1 MYGAHS
7 RAGADVARG
16 HRRQMPSTPGLRVPA
31 VGTCAGRAPAG
42 QGRGR
47 LRAPS
52 SPPPCSRAAAPAGPA
67 QLHNP
72 PSLDTGGSQEG
83 KRLTQLPALRPRP
96 FPAAPASPGGDGS
109 DNGRPGSGGPSP
121 PPTLLPPP
129 IPAPSSQPP
138 RPRGP
143 GLQVPSGPAAGPM
156 AGAGACGARRLRGGL
171 SKRPR
176 DWLRG
181 RAAARGLWEAE

>member
-1 MYGAHS
+1 
-7 RAGADVARG
+7 
-16 HRRQMPSTPGLRVPA
+16 MPSVPGLPVSAVVTLAGPA
-31 VGTCAGRAPAG
+31 LARP
-42 QGRGR
+42 GRGR
-47 LRAPS
+47 LRGAS
-52 SPPPCSRAAAPAGPA
+52 SRLPRSRALAQAGPA

-72 PSLDTGGSQEG
+72 PSQDTGVSLEG

-96 FPAAPASPGGDGS
+96 SPATPATLGGTRSWNWLPGGGKP
-109 DNGRPGSGGPSP
+109 RPREQVRR
-121 PPTLLPPP
+121 
-129 IPAPSSQPP
+129 APDRARSSQHP

-143 GLQVPSGPAAGPM
+143 GLQLPSCPAVRPM
-156 AGAGACGARRLRGGL
+156 AGARACGARRLRGGL

>member
-1 MYGAHS
+1 MSWRGRIKEPRPISLLAAAVRYPAP
-7 RAGADVARG
+7 RASPFPLSLPA
-16 HRRQMPSTPGLRVPA
+16 PSQYRPGRVEGGFEP
-31 VGTCAGRAPAG
+31 RAP
-42 QGRGR
+42 R
-47 LRAPS
+47 
-52 SPPPCSRAAAPAGPA
+52 SREAVPTGPA

-72 PSLDTGGSQEG
+72 PSPDTGGSPEG

-96 FPAAPASPGGDGS
+96 SPATSASPSGVRSWLPSPGKPRPRHPLRPSPAPARD
-109 DNGRPGSGGPSP
+109 
-121 PPTLLPPP
+121 
-129 IPAPSSQPP
+129 SQHP

-143 GLQVPSGPAAGPM
+143 GLQLPSGTAAGPM

>member
-1 MYGAHS
+1 
-7 RAGADVARG
+7 
-16 HRRQMPSTPGLRVPA
+16 MPKVPGLPVPA
-31 VGTCAGRAPAG
+31 VATCSGPAPGRP
-42 QGRGR
+42 GRGR

-52 SPPPCSRAAAPAGPA
+52 YQPPRSGAAAQAGPA

-72 PSLDTGGSQEG
+72 PSQDTGVSLEG

-96 FPAAPASPGGDGS
+96 SRAPPATLGGTRS
-109 DNGRPGSGGPSP
+109 WNWHPSGEKPWPREQARPSP
-121 PPTLLPPP
+121 DR
-129 IPAPSSQPP
+129 ARSSQHS

-143 GLQVPSGPAAGPM
+143 GLQLPSCFAVGPM
-156 AGAGACGARRLRGGL
+156 AGARACGARRLRGGL